1 MQESLARILEEKSR
15 LEKEKEAL
23 EAAEDAAAFLSVT
36 AVVEETHLSFYLCS
50 VGDGEWMG
58 MDGNG
63 MIVHR
68 C

>member
-36 AVVEETHLSFYLCS
+36 AVVEETHLILLVLSR
-50 VGDGEWMG
+50 GWG

-63 MIVHR
+63 WEWDD
-68 C
+68 CS